1 MAYTFQPLTKNNLQ
15 DVQKLYKLVFEN
27 EYSIAYITKK
37 YDTSYLIDGYFGHIA
52 YFNEEPVAF
61 HGAIPILMQ
70 YNGVYEIAAQY
81 GDAMTLSN
89 HNGKGLFTKLGKLTD
104 AVLKK
109 KDIKFVWGFPNQN
122 SEYGYLNKLDWKFKE
137 RIVGFKSKNPI
148 ISLEKI
154 SKINSKTKLLY
165 KKHIEKVFYKYK
177 CANSLTGSVYKNNT
191 IVSTT
196 RSKEFY
202 KYKSLNQN
210 FVIEIE
216 KVKFWIKIKNGLL
229 IGDIETP
236 SPNQFYIALNI
247 LKKIAFKNGLHEIT
261 IQASPNTL
269 IEELMNKTNWNRFD
283 SWIVGYKNFSSSFP
297 LENLKLTFGDLDT
310 F

>member
-1 MAYTFQPLTKNNLQ
+1 MLYTFHPLTKNNLQ
-15 DVQKLYKLVFEN
+15 DVQKLYKLVFGN
-27 EYSIAYITKK
+27 EYSINYIIKK

-81 GDAMTLSN
+81 GDAMTLST
-89 HNGKGLFTKLGKLTD
+89 HNGKGLFTKLGQLTD
-104 AVLKK
+104 IELQKAG
-109 KDIKFVWGFPNQN
+109 IKFVWGFPNQN
-122 SEYGYLNKLDWKFKE
+122 SEYGYVNKLDWKFKE
-137 RIVGFKSKNPI
+137 RIVGFKCKNSI

-154 SKINSKTKLLY
+154 SKLNSKISLVY

-177 CANSLTGSVYKNNT
+177 CGNLLIGSVYKNDN

-196 RSKEFY
+196 RSKDFY
-202 KYKSLNQN
+202 NYKSLNQN

-236 SPNQFYIALNI
+236 STHQFYIALNT
-247 LKKIAFKNGLHEIT
+247 LKKIAFQNGLHEIT

-269 IEELMNKTNWNRFD
+269 IEELMNETKWKRFD
-283 SWIVGYKNFSSSFP
+283 SWIVGYKDFSSSFP
-297 LENLKLTFGDLDT
+297 LANLKLTFGDLDT